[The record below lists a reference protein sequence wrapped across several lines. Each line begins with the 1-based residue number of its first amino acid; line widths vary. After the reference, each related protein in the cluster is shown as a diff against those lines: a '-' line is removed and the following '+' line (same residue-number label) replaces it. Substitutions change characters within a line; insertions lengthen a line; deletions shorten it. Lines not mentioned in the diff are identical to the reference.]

1 MARNMAR
8 KEASVARSYSIAEA
22 KTLLSRAV
30 HEAEE
35 GGPVQLTRRG
45 RPVAVLVGA
54 ADWERLSPQLPDF
67 REAYRRFR
75 SRFDLE
81 ELAIDPADVFGAAR
95 DASPGKDLS

>member
-1 MARNMAR
+1 MA
-8 KEASVARSYSIAEA
+8 KSYSIAEA
-22 KTLLSRAV
+22 KNLLGRAV

-35 GGPVQLTRRG
+35 EGPVQLTRRG

-54 ADWERLSPQLPDF
+54 ADWERLAPQIPDF

-81 ELAIDPADVFGAAR
+81 ELAIDPSEVFGAAR
-95 DASPGKDLS
+95 DPSPGRDFSW